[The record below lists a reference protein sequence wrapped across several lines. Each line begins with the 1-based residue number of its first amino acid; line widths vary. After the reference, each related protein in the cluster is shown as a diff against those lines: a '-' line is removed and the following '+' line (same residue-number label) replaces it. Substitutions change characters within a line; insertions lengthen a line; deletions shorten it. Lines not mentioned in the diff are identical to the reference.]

1 MGLDPKILPQALTS
15 KMNPK
20 DRPAESELTEPQE
33 QGRFAQWLLPRDIAE
48 ELWFDWSATHK
59 ALTNRPGTPDF
70 LIKLFG
76 KPAFWIEFKSP
87 GGRFSPAQ
95 KKTIG
100 LLRQLGGEVF
110 IAATADEAIEIV
122 KRAQLT

>member
-1 MGLDPKILPQALTS
+1 MKPE
-15 KMNPK
+15 
-20 DRPAESELTEPQE
+20 DRPAEENLTEAQE
-33 QGRFAQWLLPRDIAE
+33 QGRFAQWLLPREKAG
-48 ELWFDWSATHK
+48 ELWFDWSATHQ

-70 LIKLFG
+70 IIKLFG

-110 IAATADEAIEIV
+110 IAATADEAIELI
-122 KRAQLT
+122 KKLLT